1 MQWTEPAGKLL
12 VVREPARRRPA
23 TDRHCVIP
31 SEQLGLPK
39 RIYDRAYASV
49 RFSGEKL
56 DPLTVT
62 LALRLPAD
70 HIHRDGEPRLRR
82 VKSGQVKEYAP
93 YHGGMWLMSSE
104 KWVQSP
110 RLSVHVDWLLK
121 QLEPKADVIHS
132 LLADGIDADFF
143 CFSSGSTATPP
154 SLPPDIRDRA
164 TALGIEIVIDHYG
177 PSAAEQ
183 PTT

>member
-1 MQWTEPAGKLL
+1 M
-12 VVREPARRRPA
+12 
-23 TDRHCVIP
+23 
-31 SEQLGLPK
+31 PK
-39 RIYDRAYASV
+39 RVYDRAYASV

-70 HIHRDGEPRLRR
+70 HVHRDAEPRLRR

-93 YHGGMWLMSSE
+93 YRRGMWSMSSE

-110 RLSVHVDWLLK
+110 RLSVHLEWLLHE
-121 QLEPKADVIHS
+121 LEPKADAVRL
-132 LLADGIDADFF
+132 LLADGIEADFF

-154 SLPPDIRDRA
+154 SLPREIRDRA
-164 TALGIEIVIDHYG
+164 AALGIEIVIDHHG
-177 PSAAEQ
+177 PPEAER
-183 PTT
+183 PTG